1 LRRLRRLTGRH
12 DAKLHATL
20 LGIPACL
27 SVVGPIFAWRRV
39 PLRPVARVAFIT
51 SILAWLMTLL

>member
-1 LRRLRRLTGRH
+1 
-12 DAKLHATL
+12 
-20 LGIPACL
+20 
-27 SVVGPIFAWRRV
+27 VVGPIFAWRRV